1 MKTRLDESI
10 EIMSKIYNQLH
21 VPRDDPGA
29 KELSRRLSDF
39 VKNGKPWAEYMARQH
54 SIIINLK
61 SAVPFE
67 APPQQESLEFD
78 VA

>member
-1 MKTRLDESI
+1 MKTRIEESI

-39 VKNGKPWAEYMARQH
+39 VKNGKPWAGYIAIL
-54 SIIINLK
+54 SLK
-61 SAVPFE
+61 RHLHVILPANPVME
-67 APPQQESLEFD
+67 IRVVVKGE
-78 VA
+78 

>member
-1 MKTRLDESI
+1 MKTRIEESI

-39 VKNGKPWAEYMARQH
+39 VKNGKPWAGYIAIL
-54 SIIINLK
+54 SLK
-61 SAVPFE
+61 RHLHVILPANPAMDIRVVVKGE
-67 APPQQESLEFD
+67 
-78 VA
+78 